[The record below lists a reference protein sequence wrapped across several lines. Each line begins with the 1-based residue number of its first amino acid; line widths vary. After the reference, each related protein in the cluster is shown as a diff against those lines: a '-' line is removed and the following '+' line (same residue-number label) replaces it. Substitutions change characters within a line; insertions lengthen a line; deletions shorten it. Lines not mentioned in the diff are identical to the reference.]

1 MICEYALDPAL
12 VARWHDPKEWA
23 FVREAFGSESGRF
36 GSRVSTKT
44 KWQRA
49 VRKELRRARL
59 SATEDSV
66 DGRRLDALLEK
77 LSERMIERE
86 CNHPECPTWLSKAVA
101 EHRARPF
108 HGILSTIPDVSIP
121 AVMTPDMLLDEHPPA
136 AWRVPPNPAPPRT
149 AEAFATALAPL
160 LTRSREVVFVD
171 PWFDPKKR
179 RFRATLKA
187 MLDVLWGP
195 DCCVRTPLA
204 QLVFAESGRSPAWLM
219 SECER
224 LLPPIVPAGH
234 ALAVTIL
241 KEREVGEKIHNR
253 YVLTCLAGAAFGI
266 GRDEADD
273 DAGEFQ
279 SDDLCRLSSEQL
291 VKRWGQYVSARG
303 SWFDIAAGPAAISS
317 SN

>member
-1 MICEYALDPAL
+1 MICEYALDPEL

-23 FVREAFGSESGRF
+23 FFREAFGSESGRF
-36 GSRVSTKT
+36 GSCFPKKA
-44 KWQRA
+44 KWRSEVMKAFHQA
-49 VRKELRRARL
+49 VPSAIKDAGSLRRLEDRVDTLSARL
-59 SATEDSV
+59 
-66 DGRRLDALLEK
+66 
-77 LSERMIERE
+77 IERE
-86 CNHPECPTWLSKAVA
+86 CSHPECPTWLTKAVA

-108 HGILSTIPDVSIP
+108 HGILSSIPNDSEP
-121 AVMTPDMLLDEHPPA
+121 AVMTPDMLFDEHPPP
-136 AWRVPPNPAPPRT
+136 AWRIPPNPALPRT
-149 AEAFATALAPL
+149 AEAFARALAPL

-171 PWFDPKKR
+171 PWFDPNKR

-195 DCCVRTPLA
+195 DCCVRTSLA
-204 QLVFAESGRSPAWLM
+204 QLVLAESGRSPAWRI

-234 ALAVTIL
+234 TLAVTIL
-241 KEREVGEKIHNR
+241 KERENGEKIHNR

-266 GRDEADD
+266 GLDEADD

-303 SWFDIAAGPAAISS
+303 SWFDIAGGPVTISS
-317 SN
+317 SG